1 MAHDRSSG
9 TLTKDRDRKYKNSV
23 VIPTNGAI
31 NFMAKII
38 PVVQSTSTADRV
50 ANILRDHIVAV
61 PAGQY
66 LGSEGDLAKEIGVSL
81 PTLRQSARML
91 EHEQLL
97 TIKPGKGGGYFTRR
111 PSIDTAIR
119 AASQFLSSLDL
130 RDKNI
135 KNFRFMDCADPLV
148 TAIIGQ
154 AVECNDDQ
162 LCTELSDF
170 VQEQRQLPQAHY
182 ATEES
187 FKVSATLMTLLGRMS
202 GNTLMELFIRILWNE
217 VSVSSTNATYEETRD
232 IMETNHTTRL
242 RVAEAV
248 LDKDRERAIAAWN
261 TRSEFLRSWPQRGFH
276 LHRSAN
282 SSR

>member
-1 MAHDRSSG
+1 
-9 TLTKDRDRKYKNSV
+9 
-23 VIPTNGAI
+23 
-31 NFMAKII
+31 MAKII
-38 PVVQSTSTADRV
+38 PVAQSTSTADRV
-50 ANILRDHIVAV
+50 ANLLREHIVAV
-61 PAGQY
+61 PAGEY
-66 LGSEGDLAKEIGVSL
+66 LGSEGELAKEIGVSL

-130 RDKNI
+130 RDRDI

-162 LCTELSDF
+162 LCAELSDF

-261 TRSEFLRSWPQRGFH
+261 TRSKFLRSWPQRGFH